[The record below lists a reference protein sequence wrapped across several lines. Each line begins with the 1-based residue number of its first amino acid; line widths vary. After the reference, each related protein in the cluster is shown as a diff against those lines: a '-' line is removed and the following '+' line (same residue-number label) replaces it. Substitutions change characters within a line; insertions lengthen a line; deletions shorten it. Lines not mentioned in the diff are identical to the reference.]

1 MGTRMKRN
9 LYNKLKDE
17 KGQTLVEF
25 ALVLILLLLISLGIV
40 EFGRGW
46 YLADRLKNSAN
57 IAARTYAVTS
67 GNNAAKEDAAR
78 AAAFGVISSSIN
90 FDVTTTSVKVTVS
103 RNFETVVPGILP
115 MLGDITI
122 PRDATYRMEQ

>member
-1 MGTRMKRN
+1 MKRN